1 MLVTVRHFVI
11 IPGQPVAKGRPRFD
25 RRGHAYTPEKTV
37 RWEQMA
43 AMQIRAAIGSPMY
56 DQPLKLQVT
65 AYFERPKR
73 LLTRKASSNRIHHT
87 SKPDADNIGKI
98 VADVLTMAGVVRD
111 DSIINQMLVTKY
123 YAAKDAPAEVVILLD
138 SWENEMAPT
147 DTIKRR
153 NRALEKKTA

>member
-1 MLVTVRHFVI
+1 MIRHFMV

-37 RWEQMA
+37 RWEHRA
-43 AMQIRAAIGSPMY
+43 AAIIRAAIGSPMY

-65 AYFERPKR
+65 AFFQRPQR
-73 LLTRKASSNRIHHT
+73 LLTRNASPNRIHHT

-98 VADVLTMAGVVRD
+98 VADALTMAGVVRD
-111 DSIINQMLVTKY
+111 DSVINQMLVTKY
-123 YAAKDAPAEVVILLD
+123 YAAKGAPAEVVILLD

-153 NRALEKKTA
+153 NRALEKKT

>member
-1 MLVTVRHFVI
+1 VIVRHFVI

-43 AMQIRAAIGSPMY
+43 AQIIRSVIGTPMY

-65 AYFERPKR
+65 AFFERPKR
-73 LLTRKASSNRIHHT
+73 LLTRKASPKRIHHV
-87 SKPDADNIGKI
+87 SKPDADNVGKI
-98 VADVLTMAGVVRD
+98 VADALTMAGVVRD
-111 DSIINQMLVTKY
+111 DSIINQMMVTKY
-123 YAAKDAPAEVVILLD
+123 YAAKGAPAEVVILLD

-147 DTIKRR
+147 DTIKNR
-153 NRALEKKTA
+153 NRALDRKPCTP